1 MVQIKNPDNLELL
14 NMAEDQRSFKNITNN
29 YF

>member
-14 NMAEDQRSFKNITNN
+14 NMAEAQRSFKNITNN